1 MSEKLEPCPFCG
13 KMDTVGVFARRQ
25 IEELDDWDDADCFA
39 VCCDATTGG
48 CGAVG
53 GYTSI
58 KGAAIKRWNRRAPLY
73 PPVKPEDVTP
83 GHYWLVTPDGEKTM
97 EQIWDGYGNCG
108 LCIQDPI
115 DGWITVE
122 EIYKWGGMLY
132 SIPPLEVAE

>member
-1 MSEKLEPCPFCG
+1 MSNKLQPCWHCG
-13 KMDTVGVFARRQ
+13 KEVHIKDIIDEKGLLMHEFVCATGSSCLGSGLFTAFFPEKKETA
-25 IEELDDWDDADCFA
+25 IEQ
-39 VCCDATTGG
+39 
-48 CGAVG
+48 
-53 GYTSI
+53 
-58 KGAAIKRWNRRAPLY
+58 WNRRAPLY
-73 PPVKPEDVTP
+73 SPVKPEDVTP

>member
-13 KMDTVGVFARRQ
+13 SVDIKIKAVNG
-25 IEELDDWDDADCFA
+25 ELPSA
-39 VCCDATTGG
+39 VCQSCGVTSGYG
-48 CGAVG
+48 CSFVDVAE
-53 GYTSI
+53 I
-58 KGAAIKRWNRRAPLY
+58 WNRRAPLY
-73 PPVKPEDVTP
+73 SPVKPEDVTP

-108 LCIQDPI
+108 LCIQDPL